1 MCFEGASVI
10 NVAAGSKAEGNP
22 SGGDGAVHGR
32 RRRAA
37 PRVASTCRD
46 SFPRTGSAAHAPPAA
61 SWNGW
66 RAHGD
71 DVQGGNGR

>member
-1 MCFEGASVI
+1 MRLEGGSVI
-10 NVAAGSKAEGNP
+10 NMAAGSKAEGNP
-22 SGGDGAVHGR
+22 SGVDGAVHGR

-37 PRVASTCRD
+37 LRIASACRD
-46 SFPRTGSAAHAPPAA
+46 SFRRTGSVAHAPPAA

-71 DVQGGNGR
+71 DIHGGNGR